1 MTGYL
6 TRDDTIVLIP
16 ARGGSKGIPR
26 KNLRTVGDVPLV
38 ARSVRSA
45 ISAGRNWPVFVSTDD
60 PEIAGVARTEG
71 ARVVDRP
78 AELSTDQASSE
89 DAISHFLDTTGTTTG
104 SLIMIQPTS
113 PFLQGDDLVRLAA
126 LRDGFDSGLTVCES
140 HAFIWRAERDATLS
154 GVNHDPAVRKRR
166 QDNTTEEFFE
176 NGAAYY
182 MDVAGFLRHR
192 HRFFGRI
199 GFVSM
204 PRLRSIEIDDP
215 DDLALADLI
224 SRVIER

>member
-1 MTGYL
+1 MTG
-6 TRDDTIVLIP
+6 DDVIVLIP

-26 KNLRTVGDVPLV
+26 KNLRTVGGIPLV
-38 ARSVRSA
+38 ARSVRSVF
-45 ISAGRNWPVFVSTDD
+45 SAGRDWPVYVSTDD
-60 PEIAGVARTEG
+60 PEIAGVARAEG
-71 ARVVDRP
+71 ALVVDRP
-78 AELSTDQASSE
+78 AELSTDEASSE
-89 DAISHFLDTTGTTTG
+89 DAISHFLVATGTTTG

-113 PFLQGDDLVRLAA
+113 PFLLGDDLVRLAA

-140 HAFIWRAERDATLS
+140 HTFIWRAERDATLS

-166 QDNTTEEFFE
+166 QDVTTEEFFE

-199 GFVSM
+199 GFVQM
-204 PRLRSIEIDDP
+204 PRLRSIEIDGT
-215 DDLALADLI
+215 DDLTLADLI
-224 SRVIER
+224 SRAIGD